1 MLGVIFDMDGV
12 LVDSYGPHFESWQ
25 GMAAE
30 RGLSVTE
37 EQFRATFGRTSRESM
52 ATFWG
57 PGRYRDE
64 EIRLMD
70 HRKEELFR
78 EILARKIPIMPG
90 ARELLAALREA
101 GFRLAV
107 GSSAPPEN
115 LKAVL
120 KHFDDDAFDAVV
132 SGADVQRGK
141 PDPQVFMT
149 AAARLRIPPEWCVV
163 IEDAPAGIQAA
174 KAAGAACIGLAST
187 GRTRDSLAEADLVVD
202 QLAELSPARIT
213 EIIESNIRSCGE

>member
-1 MLGVIFDMDGV
+1 MFGVIFDMDGV

-37 EQFRATFGRTSRESM
+37 EQFGATFGRTSRESM
-52 ATFWG
+52 ITFWG
-57 PGRYRDE
+57 HGRYSDE
-64 EIRLMD
+64 QIRQMD

-78 EILARKIPIMPG
+78 EILARRMPIMPG

-115 LKAVL
+115 LKVVL
-120 KHFDDDAFDAVV
+120 SHFEGDVFDAVV
-132 SGADVQRGK
+132 SGADVDRGK
-141 PDPQVFMT
+141 PDPQVFVT
-149 AAARLRIPPEWCVV
+149 AAARLRIPPEWCAV

-174 KAAGAACIGLAST
+174 QAAGAACIGLAST
-187 GRTRDSLAEADLVVD
+187 GRTRESLAEADLVVD
-202 QLAELSPARIT
+202 QLSQLSPAKVA
-213 EIIESNIRSCGE
+213 EVIEAHIRSCNE